1 MADGKV
7 ISIDDAFCEIGGHR
21 VTGFD
26 ETGVKLPAGEPK
38 TKSKKGLDSVAWIRE
53 NDNAIEREASVFLL
67 ADSPSVKFLKT
78 FEKTGVIVPFRFE
91 WEELGIYFESLG
103 AKVEEVGD
111 FELKTEMPVIEF
123 KITCRK
129 VVEMKGL

>member
-1 MADGKV
+1 MADEKI
-7 ISIDDAFCEIGGHR
+7 ISLNDLFCEIGGHR

-26 ETGVKLPAGEPK
+26 ETAIKLPAGESK
-38 TKSKKGLDSVAWIRE
+38 VVSKKGLDSIAWVRA
-53 NDNAIEREASVFLL
+53 NDNSIEREASVFLL

-78 FEKTGVIVPFRFE
+78 FEKTGVIVPFRVE
-91 WEELGIYFESLG
+91 WEELGIYFESLE
-103 AKVEEVGD
+103 ARVEEASD
-111 FELKTEMPVIEF
+111 FEVKSEMPVIEF

>member
-1 MADGKV
+1 MADKT
-7 ISIDDAFCEIGGHR
+7 ISIADAFCEIGGHR

-26 ETGVKLPAGEPK
+26 ETGVKLPSSEAK
-38 TKSKKGLDSVAWIRE
+38 VSSKKGLDSVAWLRAD
-53 NDNAIEREASVFLL
+53 DNSIEREASVFIL
-67 ADSPSVKFLKT
+67 ADSPSVKVLKT

-91 WEELGIYFESLG
+91 WEELGVYFESLE
-103 AKVEEVGD
+103 ARVEEVSD
-111 FELKTEMPVIEF
+111 FELKTEMPVLEF